1 MIFKLDSDNSLAQP
15 STFYLAAAER
25 QLIASL
31 PACGA
36 RAVKRVTATGS
47 GTQLAARLS
56 GTVLTPSHGPGGG
69 QLRLHAVARPGHGVS
84 GCPSNLGAMN
94 L

>member
-1 MIFKLDSDNSLAQP
+1 MIFKLDNSLSQP

-56 GTVLTPSHGPGGG
+56 GT
-69 QLRLHAVARPGHGVS
+69 
-84 GCPSNLGAMN
+84 
-94 L
+94 